1 MPHPEFVGLVNS
13 LQATA
18 EAALGDLNAAT
29 ASAARDGLLQEGRA
43 RQTAERSLKLL
54 TMLADKTRGNLDFAE
69 ADLLTGAISSLR
81 ERLGSGTQ
89 SNDPQGN

>member
-18 EAALGDLNAAT
+18 EAALGDLNAAS
-29 ASAARDGLLQEGRA
+29 ASAARDGLLAEARA

-54 TMLADKTRGNLDFAE
+54 TMLAEKTRGNLDFTEAE
-69 ADLLTGAISSLR
+69 LLGDAVTSLR
-81 ERLGSGTQ
+81 ARLEHAGSGH
-89 SNDPQGN
+89 

>member
-81 ERLGSGTQ
+81 ERLSGGA
-89 SNDPQGN
+89 QGDSCGP

>member
-54 TMLADKTRGNLDFAE
+54 TMLAEKTRGNLDFAE
-69 ADLLTGAISSLR
+69 ADLLTEAVSSLR
-81 ERLGSGTQ
+81 ERLGNGTQ
-89 SNDPQGN
+89 NNGTQGN